1 MSEEFKLTL
10 EPFED
15 GGKAET
21 VTEIATTEKAV
32 PEVFDESPLTEEER
46 NMVA

>member
-32 PEVFDESPLTEEER
+32 PEVFDRELIDGRRTEYGC
-46 NMVA
+46 